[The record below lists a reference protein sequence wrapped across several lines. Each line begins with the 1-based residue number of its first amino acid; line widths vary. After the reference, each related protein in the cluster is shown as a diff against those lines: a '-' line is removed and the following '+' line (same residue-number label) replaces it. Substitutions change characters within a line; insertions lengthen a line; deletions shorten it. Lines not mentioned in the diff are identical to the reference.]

1 MKLWSKVFLYKFV
14 IKIKKILYIYVNYTH
29 TKNFK
34 SVNII
39 IKLKLKLITNIKIM
53 KILIFSEFSYLKI
66 FKFFDDYHL
75 FLVSTDFNKIF
86 NIYIININLYYILLI

>member
-39 IKLKLKLITNIKIM
+39 IKLKLKLITNIKNNENFSFFR
-53 KILIFSEFSYLKI
+53 IFI
-66 FKFFDDYHL
+66 FK
-75 FLVSTDFNKIF
+75 DF
-86 NIYIININLYYILLI
+86 

>member
-1 MKLWSKVFLYKFV
+1 MKLWNKVFLYKFV

-39 IKLKLKLITNIKIM
+39 IKLKLKLITNIKNNENFSFFR
-53 KILIFSEFSYLKI
+53 IFI
-66 FKFFDDYHL
+66 FK
-75 FLVSTDFNKIF
+75 DF
-86 NIYIININLYYILLI
+86 